1 MSEKLNEIRH
11 HNDNEVSLN
20 LCKIN
25 DDDKNQISSSII
37 NENNDGK
44 INKANNNMLT
54 TIQTNEINVENST
67 IIGTKLVETDNS
79 DERYLKAI
87 KQKGEIA
94 ILRGENKLIDIIKLN
109 TLEKI
114 LDLLGTN
121 LKEFYYD
128 ISFGI
133 YSCEEIVELR
143 KTLET
148 NKKDNNFKK
157 EFSKNN
163 DLNKNEK
170 SEKISSPNDI
180 IYDIS
185 QKKIDLSNDKDNDK
199 ENIPTKGNDEIKNEK
214 LLEFEKKEKIF
225 DKLDKINQKNE
236 KDNLNELNKKED
248 IKQLLVNKENKMNNE
263 NIEENKKQIFN
274 EEKLNKG
281 LALKNLKNE
290 DKKIADSKNRK
301 KIKKELIKTRESQK
315 KTPIKVKKNK
325 KQLTFINSNNNIFN
339 KREKLL
345 TPNNIKNKKTN
356 KARDISS
363 IIQNQKKAK
372 IYYNTDIS
380 FNTLQKKK
388 TNNSLTY
395 IKKNSDKNKQKNMN
409 IKTFKFNKSN
419 TKDKNKN
426 YNLNIKEFYQANKDR
441 YNNIYWHIKENIH
454 NKNEKNNVMEMKKNN
469 NDIEKL
475 TRNIKCI
482 KCGVVQD
489 VIKNKGIYKCDKCK
503 GFICGNCSKIHY
515 LKNPEHKSYYINIKE
530 ESLED
535 KNQISNNI
543 FYDDLINKSKISDNI
558 KTKDKNEKIKY
569 IRNNE
574 IIFSLNCSLCNK
586 LFSFNEE
593 NFFLTNCPIC
603 KGNICLNCFK
613 EHSNKYPEH
622 NFIKMKIILI
632 KDNTSY
638 DIYPLSKLYCEN
650 CKKQKNDFD
659 NIYFC
664 EKCHFN
670 LCEECINKHINKYK
684 EHLLFLIKRILIID
698 ELYLKNKKEIK
709 CRQCEAF
716 GKISKS

>member
-1 MSEKLNEIRH
+1 MSEKFNEIRH
-11 HNDNEVSLN
+11 QNENEVSLN
-20 LCKIN
+20 LYKIN

-121 LKEFYYD
+121 LKDFYYD

-214 LLEFEKKEKIF
+214 LLEYEKKEKIF
-225 DKLDKINQKNE
+225 DELDKINQKNKE
-236 KDNLNELNKKED
+236 DNLKELNKKED
-248 IKQLLVNKENKMNNE
+248 IKQLLVNKENKINNE
-263 NIEENKKQIFN
+263 NIEENKKQIN
-274 EEKLNKG
+274 KEEKLNKG

-290 DKKIADSKNRK
+290 DKKIADSTNRK
-301 KIKKELIKTRESQK
+301 MIKKELIKTKESQK

-345 TPNNIKNKKTN
+345 TQNNIKNKKTN

-363 IIQNQKKAK
+363 IIQNQKKTK

-426 YNLNIKEFYQANKDR
+426 YNLNIKEFYQTNKDR
-441 YNNIYWHIKENIH
+441 YNNIYWHTKENIN
-454 NKNEKNNVMEMKKNN
+454 NKNNIKEIKQSNTE
-469 NDIEKL
+469 IEKL
-475 TRNIKCI
+475 KKNIKCI
-482 KCGVVQD
+482 KCGVD
-489 VIKNKGIYKCDKCK
+489 IIKNKGIYKCDKCK

-515 LKNPEHKSYYINIKE
+515 F
-530 ESLED
+530 
-535 KNQISNNI
+535 KNQ
-543 FYDDLINKSKISDNI
+543 
-558 KTKDKNEKIKY
+558 
-569 IRNNE
+569 
-574 IIFSLNCSLCNK
+574 
-586 LFSFNEE
+586 
-593 NFFLTNCPIC
+593 
-603 KGNICLNCFK
+603 
-613 EHSNKYPEH
+613 
-622 NFIKMKIILI
+622 M
-632 KDNTSY
+632 
-638 DIYPLSKLYCEN
+638 
-650 CKKQKNDFD
+650 
-659 NIYFC
+659 
-664 EKCHFN
+664 
-670 LCEECINKHINKYK
+670 
-684 EHLLFLIKRILIID
+684 
-698 ELYLKNKKEIK
+698 
-709 CRQCEAF
+709 
-716 GKISKS
+716 